1 MPSTGARNWDR
12 LESHA
17 LECIAEAEKL
27 HTPEEIQAAE
37 LALLSVP
44 DEPQPSLFT
53 PAATQEVMPLGKPN
67 SPVRRQGPSL
77 ASERET
83 HVRR

>member
-1 MPSTGARNWDR
+1 MPRTVDRDWNR
-12 LESHA
+12 LERHA

-37 LALLSVP
+37 LALSDTP
-44 DEPQPSLFT
+44 GSAQPSLFT

-67 SPVRRQGPSL
+67 SPVRRQGPS
-77 ASERET
+77 SCE
-83 HVRR
+83 